1 VIEKVT
7 AQSKHRMRR
16 AATEASSSDMLAK
29 EAKNGSLEAG
39 DKRIAKLQATIAG
52 LRALTRAYEG
62 AFYENPN
69 PAIIFAQDN
78 FRILEANKN
87 AVELYGYTRK
97 QMCKMSLL
105 ELFSAGEGER
115 ARGLLEVELR
125 KPYNTMGPFVHR
137 GAAGRELVVSMVFS
151 SFAMKGRDAR
161 LMQIQDETTRRTAEE
176 AVRASEERYRELF
189 ENANDVIFLH
199 DLKGKLL
206 AINRAAESLTGYT
219 RAEVLGKS
227 IEELIAPESRH
238 LNQDSIRSHLGGST
252 TQHFELRMV
261 SKSGE
266 VRFLEV
272 STRIIYR
279 KGHAVAIQ
287 GIGRDVTERKL
298 GEQKLRESACELQVK
313 NEELSNALRLAR
325 EATRIKEQFLAN
337 TSHEL
342 RTPMNGIM
350 GMIDLMKTTDLTP
363 AQREYADAISQCAN
377 DLLTIIND
385 LLDLSQIGA
394 GRLAMDY
401 RQFDPAE
408 SLRAVIKM
416 LSLRASTKGLAL
428 SYEVDPQLPAAMECD
443 SVRFRQILT
452 NLIAN
457 ALKFTSAGGVHV
469 VLATSTEGSRL
480 HCEVVDTGIGVDE
493 TLRERIFEAFFQA
506 DGTNRRRF
514 GGTGLGL
521 TISRQL
527 VELMGGQI
535 GMFNNAGGNGAT
547 FWFSLPLSQEAAV
560 VSRIA

>member
-1 VIEKVT
+1 
-7 AQSKHRMRR
+7 MRR
-16 AATEASSSDMLAK
+16 AAAEISNSDTLAIEAA
-29 EAKNGSLEAG
+29 NGSVEA
-39 DKRIAKLQATIAG
+39 DEKHIAKLQATIAE

-62 AFYENPN
+62 AFYGNPN

-87 AVELYGYTRK
+87 AVELYGFTRK
-97 QMCKMSLL
+97 EMCEMSLL
-105 ELFSAGEGER
+105 DLFSRGNDER
-115 ARGLLEVELR
+115 NRNALEAELR

-151 SFAMKGRDAR
+151 SLALRGRDAR
-161 LMQIQDETTRRTAEE
+161 IMQIQDETTRRTAEE

-199 DLKGKLL
+199 DLKGKLM
-206 AINRAAESLTGYT
+206 AINRAAESLTGYA

-238 LNQDSIRSHLGGST
+238 LNQDSIRAHLGGSAA
-252 TQHFELRMV
+252 QHFELRMV

-279 KGHAVAIQ
+279 RGHAVAIQ
-287 GIGRDVTERKL
+287 GIGRDVSERKL
-298 GEQKLRESACELQVK
+298 AEQKLRDSARELQVK
-313 NEELSNALRLAR
+313 NEELSSALHLAR
-325 EATRIKEQFLAN
+325 EATQIKEQFLAN

-342 RTPMNGIM
+342 RTPLNGIM
-350 GMIDLMKTTDLTP
+350 GMINLMKTTDLKP
-363 AQREYADAISQCAN
+363 DQREYADAICQCAN

-401 RQFDPAE
+401 RLFDPAE
-408 SLRAVIKM
+408 SLRAVVKM
-416 LSLRASTKGLAL
+416 LSLRASTKGLTL
-428 SYEVDPQLPAAMECD
+428 KYEIDPRVPVAIESD

-457 ALKFTSAGGVHV
+457 AVKFTSAGGVY
-469 VLATSTEGSRL
+469 VLLTTSTDGSRIR
-480 HCEVVDTGIGVDE
+480 CDVVDTGIGVE
-493 TLRERIFEAFFQA
+493 EGLRERIFEAFFQA

-535 GMFNNAGGNGAT
+535 GMFNNAGANGAT
-547 FWFSLPLSQEAAV
+547 FWFALPVWPEGALS
-560 VSRIA
+560 SRTV